1 MLFTKKSKEVEQA
14 IDQSFD
20 NADKDWVLEAESAL
34 FKLCRDKKFVTS
46 DDILNQ
52 LENKG
57 VKTHSNSAL
66 GGVFIRAKNNGW
78 IKPFGFM
85 PSGRRSR
92 HQAPVRVWKSLIVK
106 GAKKDVIL

>member
-1 MLFTKKSKEVEQA
+1 MLFTKKSKEVKQA
-14 IDQSFD
+14 IDQSYE

-46 DDILNQ
+46 DDVLIRLDS
-52 LENKG
+52 KG
-57 VKTHSNSAL
+57 VKTHNNSAL
-66 GGVFIRAKNNGW
+66 GGVFIRAKNKGW
-78 IKPFGFM
+78 IKPFGYM